1 MSSRASGRFACSRS
15 GRYLFLLPAVLPR
28 MVIASD
34 SQLYSNGAGF
44 TEFTVEVLELKWA
57 DGGFFIDL
65 RLFRSSDAFTTMPTF
80 DLGGVNVTQNAD
92 LGITE
97 TGVTNISDDEF
108 QIGTR
113 ESVAPGDTIR
123 VEVDDD
129 RDRGMSVE
137 VTVPEMSED
146 RAAVRDCEIEPERVE
161 PGEEVTVSVA
171 SLLLFERTQNAE
183 ADLRISVG
191 ELEEVITHVH
201 DGTPIHT
208 HEVGFVFE
216 EPGEYPVEV
225 EMFPRFP

>member
-1 MSSRASGRFACSRS
+1 
-15 GRYLFLLPAVLPR
+15 

-44 TEFTVEVLELKWA
+44 TEFTVEVLELKWTA
-57 DGGFFIDL
+57 IGFFIDL
-65 RLFRSSDAFTTMPTF
+65 RLFRSTDAFTTMPTF
-80 DLGGVNVTQNAD
+80 DVGGVNVTQNVD
-92 LGITE
+92 LGISE
-97 TGVTNISDDEF
+97 TGLTDFSDVEF

-161 PGEEVTVSVA
+161 PGEEVTVSGSIRLV
-171 SLLLFERTQNAE
+171 FGDFQDAE
-183 ADLRISVG
+183 ADVRISAG
-191 ELEEVITHVH
+191 GLEEVITIVH
-201 DGTPIHT
+201 DADPIYT
-208 HEVGFVFE
+208 YEAVLVFE